1 MVLISGKSGRRMDL
15 FEDCTVCAYARKM
28 EEQNKQLILEELR
41 EMFIQAQNG
50 ENRR

>member
-1 MVLISGKSGRRMDL
+1 MDM
-15 FEDCTVCAYARKM
+15 FEDCAVCAYARKM

-41 EMFIQAQNG
+41 ETFIQAQNG